1 LYRRNFG
8 TLKQIGEFI
17 SPVDWQAPLHMA
29 WYNLQ
34 VFGESI
40 LRSLKSEV
48 PEFVT
53 VEENLNFDRELDQL
67 GSTRETVH

>member
-1 LYRRNFG
+1 
-8 TLKQIGEFI
+8 
-17 SPVDWQAPLHMA
+17 MA

-48 PEFVT
+48 AEFVT

-67 GSTRETVH
+67 GGTKETVH